1 MDATDLKLLY
11 LLKNDARMSFT
22 NLGKELSLSV
32 PAVTYRMNKLL
43 DGGVIRNFTI
53 NIDDEKLTPNYT
65 SFLIEARVG
74 NHHIALTDALR
85 ETMYID
91 SIIKIASHQNFLAI
105 TRNITSENLN
115 TLIAI
120 LESHHIDN
128 YEVKPIISK
137 NYVDYD
143 TDLVAENVSSIY
155 CPLCQKNFDGK
166 GIITSIGAQIMG
178 FCCESCKNEFLES
191 YTKISEN

>member
-11 LLKNDARMSFT
+11 LLKSNARMSFT
-22 NLGKELSLSV
+22 DIGKELSLSV
-32 PAVTYRMNKLL
+32 PAVTYRLNKLVK
-43 DGGVIRNFTI
+43 GGVIKNFTI

-65 SFLIEARVG
+65 SFLIQARVG
-74 NHHIALTDALR
+74 KDRTFLTTELR
-85 ETMYID
+85 GTMYID

-115 TLIAI
+115 SLIAI
-120 LESHHIDN
+120 LENHNIDN

-137 NYVDYD
+137 DYGESD
-143 TDLVAENVSSIY
+143 IDLVAENISSIY

-166 GIITSIGAQIMG
+166 GIITTIGTQIMG
-178 FCCESCKNEFLES
+178 FCCESCKIEFLES
-191 YTKISEN
+191 YSKISDL